1 MARTVVGSE
10 SGLWLPTRLLFPSV
24 LMAVALS
31 VVSASA
37 FNAADKTAVSAADKA
52 AEKTADK
59 TAEKTAD
66 KTADKTVEATAWAQW
81 RGPRG
86 DGHAVARDVPT
97 NWDAS
102 AVKWRSPLP
111 GKGQSTPIQWGDR
124 IFLTT
129 ALEDGRQREVLG
141 ISAVDGKILWRKT
154 AWTGEPEKSHAMNGW
169 ASATCATNG
178 EVVVA
183 FFGKGGLHAYTVDG
197 EPLWS
202 RDLGPFE
209 GPWSTAACPMIVG
222 DLVIQ
227 NGDADADA
235 FLEAFDLKTGK
246 SIWRQTRPNHRGWST
261 PIVWRRGD
269 RAELVLNGHAGV
281 VAYDPAKG
289 TVLWSTKNSSGRGE
303 PTVTPAANSL
313 YVVCGLAGE
322 MYSLLDPLQP
332 SGIATGNKAAGTATG
347 DTAGAKDA
355 TVAAPAKAWGAMRRG
370 GRDLSSPLVIDG
382 YLLVASLNGI
392 ASCYEAASGKELWK
406 ERLNGQFSS
415 TPIAVDGLAL
425 YQNEAGETTVI
436 KPGPKLEV
444 VSRNTLAPAADEIF
458 RASLTPVAGRIY
470 SRSDKVLYCIGK

>member
-1 MARTVVGSE
+1 VAKAAVSWTARFGLVLTLWYLGRAGGFVSLGESTTAAEPVV
-10 SGLWLPTRLLFPSV
+10 
-24 LMAVALS
+24 VAT
-31 VVSASA
+31 SAS
-37 FNAADKTAVSAADKA
+37 TAVDSI
-52 AEKTADK
+52 
-59 TAEKTAD
+59 
-66 KTADKTVEATAWAQW
+66 WAQW

-86 DGHAVARDVPT
+86 DGHAVAREVPT
-97 NWDAS
+97 KWDAS
-102 AVKWRSPLP
+102 SVKWRSPLP

-154 AWTGEPEKSHAMNGW
+154 AWTGEPEKTHPMNGW
-169 ASATCATNG
+169 ASATCATDG
-178 EVVVA
+178 QVVVA

-202 RDLGPFE
+202 LDLGAFE

-227 NGDADADA
+227 NGDADANA
-235 FLEAFDLKTGK
+235 FIEAFELKTGK
-246 SIWRQTRPNHRGWST
+246 SVWRQTRPNHRGWST
-261 PIVWRRGD
+261 PIMWRRGD

-289 TVLWSTKNSSGRGE
+289 AVLWSTKNTSGRGE
-303 PTVTPAANSL
+303 PTVTPAANAL

-322 MYSLLDPLQP
+322 MYSLLDPIGQP
-332 SGIATGNKAAGTATG
+332 GPADSAGGGGAAENAKAM
-347 DTAGAKDA
+347 
-355 TVAAPAKAWGAMRRG
+355 APPKAWGAMRRG

-392 ASCYEAASGKELWK
+392 ASCYEASTGKELWK
-406 ERLNGQFSS
+406 ERLTGQFSS

-444 VSRNTLAPAADEIF
+444 VARNTLAPAADEIF

>member
-1 MARTVVGSE
+1 M
-10 SGLWLPTRLLFPSV
+10 
-24 LMAVALS
+24 VALLKPAADTAT
-31 VVSASA
+31 VARA
-37 FNAADKTAVSAADKA
+37 TNAAELANAAGAANDAGAANGAGAAD
-52 AEKTADK
+52 
-59 TAEKTAD
+59 
-66 KTADKTVEATAWAQW
+66 VLNWAQW

-97 NWDAS
+97 KWDAS
-102 AVKWRSPLP
+102 SVKWRSPLP
-111 GKGQSTPIQWGDR
+111 GKGQSTPVQWGDR

-183 FFGKGGLHAYTVDG
+183 FFGKGGLHAYTVEG

-202 RDLGPFE
+202 LDLGPFE

-227 NGDADADA
+227 NGDADANA
-235 FLEAFDLKTGK
+235 FIEAFDLKTGK
-246 SIWRQTRPNHRGWST
+246 SVWRQTRPDHRGWST

-322 MYSLLDPLQP
+322 MYSLLD
-332 SGIATGNKAAGTATG
+332 SAAKTGP
-347 DTAGAKDA
+347 
-355 TVAAPAKAWGAMRRG
+355 AAPPKAWGAARRG
-370 GRDLSSPLVIDG
+370 GRDLSSPLVIDN
-382 YLLVASLNGI
+382 YLLVTSLNGI
-392 ASCYEAASGKELWK
+392 ASCYEAATGKELWK
-406 ERLNGQFSS
+406 ERLTGQFSG
-415 TPIAVDGLAL
+415 TPIAVDGLAM

-436 KPGPKLEV
+436 KPGPKLEIV
-444 VSRNTLAPAADEIF
+444 CRNTLSPAADEIF